1 MSEDEKN
8 EFENEMEKDDSGSDG
23 EKDHSTSDAE
33 QDKPSAGTAT
43 VPEDGLVIAA
53 SELPDL
59 IPVIPI
65 RPRPAFPNLF
75 IPITI
80 TGKGRIN
87 ALKRALNT
95 PHRALGLILARNPEA
110 EDSVDNFCRVG
121 VGGTVVKIIQVDE
134 DTANFLFNCQERFS
148 VRNIV
153 QTRGIFFAQVEYH
166 PAPELPPSR
175 ELKAYSM
182 AIIAALKE
190 LVQINPLYSEEIKTF
205 LTRSSMGDPGK
216 LADFAANLTTVEG
229 AELQQLLETFDVRK
243 RVDRVLVLLK
253 KELDIS
259 RLQSKI
265 AKKIEE
271 KMSQQ
276 QREFFL
282 REQLKGIKKEL
293 GLEKEGKESDV
304 EKFEERLKKLTLN
317 EEAEKAVREELEKLS
332 LMESSSAE
340 YVVSRNYLDWLTCL
354 PWGKYS
360 KDSYHLDRARKILD
374 RDHYGLDDV
383 KERILE
389 FIAVGKMKGD
399 ISGSI
404 LCLVGPPGVGKTSVG
419 RSIASALNRSFY
431 RFSLGGMRDEAEIK
445 GHRRTYI
452 GALPGRFIQA
462 IKVAGTSNPVIML
475 DEIDKIGASYQG
487 DPASALLEVLDPE
500 QNSSF
505 RDHYLDVP
513 FDLSHVLFI
522 ATANQLDTI
531 PAPLLD
537 RMEVIR
543 LAGYILEEKVEIA
556 KRYLVPKNLTAHG
569 LKRGQVSLKADTLT
583 AIINDYAREAGV
595 RGLENR
601 IKKIMRRAAMK
612 IAKGEA
618 TKVVPQC
625 KDLQEY
631 LGKPEFVEDEVFTGA
646 LGVATGLAW
655 TSLGGATLQI
665 EATST
670 PSKTKGFKQTGQLGA
685 VMVESSEIAYNYVNT
700 HLKENGV
707 KEDYFDTHFIHLH
720 VPAGATPKDGPSAG
734 VTMATALISL
744 IRGIPV
750 REKLGMTGELTL
762 TGKVFPIGGLKEK
775 TIAARRVGL
784 KTLIFPEGNRKDFE
798 ELPDYLKEGLEVHF
812 AKEYEDV
819 RRIAFPENTGGE
831 NGETSSAS

>member
-8 EFENEMEKDDSGSDG
+8 DFEPELEKDGSVSDE

-43 VPEDGLVIAA
+43 VPDEGLVIAA

-153 QTRGIFFAQVEYH
+153 LTRGIFFAQVEYH

-265 AKKIEE
+265 AKQIEE

-293 GLEKEGKESDV
+293 GLEKEGKDSDV
-304 EKFEERLKKLTLN
+304 EKFAERLKKLTLN
-317 EEAEKAVREELEKLS
+317 EEAEKAAREELEKLS

-340 YVVSRNYLDWLTCL
+340 YIVSRNYLDWLTCL

-360 KDSYHLDRARKILD
+360 KDSYHLERAHKILN

-601 IKKIMRRAAMK
+601 IKKIMRSAAMK

-618 TKVVPQC
+618 TKVVPQR

-631 LGKPEFVEDEVFTGA
+631 LGKPEFVEDEVFTGV

-670 PSKTKGFKQTGQLGA
+670 PSKTKGFKQTGQLGS

-819 RRIAFPENTGGE
+819 RRIAFSENTGGE
-831 NGETSSAS
+831 SGDTSSAS